1 MNFAQDSF
9 VEYMVKKE
17 KTKKDF
23 LIFAAVGMLGAFII
37 LIGVALML
45 FVFRQPAILFF
56 CLVGAIAVV
65 WYLSTRR
72 NLEFEY
78 AVTNGFVSVDKIIN
92 KSSRKR
98 LTSFE
103 CSDVEEYGDYPEM
116 AEKLATKRVDARVFA
131 CSKENGENA
140 KYLITRSKKTGYTIV
155 VIDYNEGIEAA
166 MRANFPRQLRAEL
179 IAKERERR

>member
-17 KTKKDF
+17 KDKKD
-23 LIFAAVGMLGAFII
+23 LLVFAGAGMLGAFIVLVGI
-37 LIGVALML
+37 VLMF
-45 FVFRQPAILFF
+45 FVFRQPAVAFF
-56 CLVGAIAVV
+56 CLVGAIAAV
-65 WYLSTRR
+65 WYICSRR
-72 NLEFEY
+72 NIEFEY

-103 CSDVEEYGDYPEM
+103 CADVEEYGDYAEM

-131 CSKENGENA
+131 CSKEKGENA
-140 KYLITRSKKTGYTIV
+140 KYLITRSKRTGYTIV
-155 VIDYNEGIEAA
+155 VMDYNENIEATMKA
-166 MRANFPRQLRAEL
+166 YFPRQLRAEL
-179 IAKERERR
+179 IRKERERR